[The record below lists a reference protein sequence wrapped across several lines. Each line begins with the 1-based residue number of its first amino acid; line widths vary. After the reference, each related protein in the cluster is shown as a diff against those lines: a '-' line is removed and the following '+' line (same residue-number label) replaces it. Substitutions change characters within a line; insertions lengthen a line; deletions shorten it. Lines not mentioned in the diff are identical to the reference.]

1 MAVSRWVVEVC
12 TTDVVKLIWRE
23 GGRECSN
30 RCFDFGVGH
39 ISYAFAHCPV
49 WLIFQLEEVRGI
61 PASSE
66 KAISEA
72 TARKDE
78 LEQQKVKEEEKL
90 KDVMES
96 LKEETSGL
104 QQDKEVG
111 VYIMV
116 LVVCSLKLCFVLF
129 CF

>member
-1 MAVSRWVVEVC
+1 M
-12 TTDVVKLIWRE
+12 
-23 GGRECSN
+23 
-30 RCFDFGVGH
+30 
-39 ISYAFAHCPV
+39 
-49 WLIFQLEEVRGI
+49 RGI

-72 TARKDE
+72 TARKEE

-104 QQDKEVG
+104 QQDKEVR
-111 VYIMV
+111 VYIV
-116 LVVCSLKLCFVLF
+116 VFVVCSLKLCFVFKTNNLV
-129 CF
+129 